1 MGADRLKIDAGMPA
15 TPRARH
21 LTPAEAPAPLRI
33 LELQHLAGNLAVARS
48 LATGAAPPGTPPV
61 QRDDKT
67 PKQRVE
73 QALTEGKPDLVAGLD
88 AAALA
93 VATADERLRM
103 IDILNDQGSGFQRL
117 TLPKLWDTFG
127 AQLRATAEGNAA
139 RWKKSFAVAGSAM
152 RGGANVSGVRHVFY
166 FDVQDVAK
174 SYLDVNENY
183 IGAEFERLGLT
194 ETGDVKTGPPTAQQA
209 SALADTRDQATKLA
223 ADQEAM
229 LDLRKIIVGYS
240 WVEYPPGG
248 AGEPVATGG
257 PADFDPERPPSHGPL
272 KTDKSMKTWQEVKT
286 NYDQLDTLVRARLMC
301 NPNLFPLARDAHE
314 DTSKTKKVST
324 GTDTEA
330 MQTVGDGLK
339 AVKQNI
345 AKTRPLLKV
354 LAPDLEPVQGQ
365 LIAGTRQA
373 APDRNWKTSPFYA
386 EIAADIVAEHQPGPW
401 WQSLGLAAA
410 EMGAYVVAGL
420 ATGGTA
426 LAIGLAAKG
435 VMNTAL
441 AGGKAQAM
449 EAAYGA
455 TTTEELSLITAGQVD
470 AAKAAVIESA
480 AFALLDVV
488 FAATGI
494 RSVLRE
500 VLQYEKVAAESA
512 ARAAV
517 AADKWMLKELQKDAR
532 AAMVTEAKAAL
543 PQVQAEVDAA
553 SKAVTE
559 ARSAAANAASEE
571 ASRTAVALKRA
582 EEAEGRAKGALE
594 DTKAAAAGKFKPKMQ
609 VNESEGLGTKAAYDA
624 TVKAAKQEI
633 GAAWK
638 TMTAAERQAKVVKV
652 VQDRMQAA
660 GIPGFSGVTL
670 TPGKGGAAANWRNW
684 ELTIDPALLDGSH
697 SMESIVGLIYHE
709 AAHFEDF
716 VRVARLKLGEGM
728 SPSQIQALTGID
740 SRGIQAAVARGPMTA
755 AAAEYTQTKAIF
767 ESVWGTGAGHRNF
780 TYQMMADF
788 KTHLGTAEAQL
799 WTVIDKNTKQLL
811 PGKTAADLQNAA
823 SNVQL
828 FGSQY
833 QIAVAEYM
841 KLPEEVRAY
850 GIQGSIGM
858 SFEAADLRRR
868 IALIAAAVAAIIG
881 AGAAASV
888 GLKELSEK

>member
-1 MGADRLKIDAGMPA
+1 MRV
-15 TPRARH
+15 
-21 LTPAEAPAPLRI
+21 
-33 LELQHLAGNLAVARS
+33 LEWQQTAGNVAVARS
-48 LATGAAPPGTPPV
+48 LAAGGSPPGTPTV

-67 PKQRVE
+67 PKERVK
-73 QALTEGKPDLVAGLD
+73 QALDAGTPDLVAGLD

-93 VATADERLRM
+93 AAGSDERLRM
-103 IDILNDQGSGFQRL
+103 IDILNDQGSGFQRAS
-117 TLPKLWDTFG
+117 LPKLWDTFG

-139 RWKKSFAVAGSAM
+139 RWKKSFSVAGSAM

-209 SALADTRDQATKLA
+209 AAVADTRDQATKLA

-229 LDLRKIIVGYS
+229 IDLRKITVGYS

-248 AGEPVATGG
+248 PGEPVATGG
-257 PADFDPERPPSHGPL
+257 PATFDPERPPSHGPL
-272 KTDKSMKTWQEVKT
+272 KADKNMKTWEEVKKQ
-286 NYDQLDTLVRARLMC
+286 YDQLDTLVRARLMC
-301 NPNLFPLARDAHE
+301 NPNLFPLARDSHE

-324 GTDTEA
+324 GTDAEA
-330 MQTVGDGLK
+330 AQTVGDGLK
-339 AVKQNI
+339 TVKENI

-354 LAPDLEPVQGQ
+354 LAPDLEPIQGQ

-373 APDRNWKTSPFYA
+373 APDRNWKSSPFYA

-401 WQSLGLAAA
+401 WQTLGLAAA
-410 EMGAYVVAGL
+410 EMGAYVVAGI

-435 VMNTAL
+435 AMNTAL
-441 AGGKAQAM
+441 AVGKAQAM

-470 AAKAAVIESA
+470 AAKAAAIESA

-494 RSVLRE
+494 RSALRE

-517 AADKWMLKELQKDAR
+517 AADKWMLKELQKEAKT
-532 AAMVTEAKAAL
+532 AMVTEAKAAL
-543 PQVQAEVDAA
+543 PQVQAEA
-553 SKAVTE
+553 E
-559 ARSAAANAASEE
+559 AAAKATEDARAAAAKAAPEE
-571 ASRTAVALKRA
+571 ASRAAVAVKRA
-582 EEAEGRAKGALE
+582 EEAEGRAKAALE
-594 DTKAAAAGKFKPKMQ
+594 DTKAAAAGKFKPKAQ
-609 VNESEGLGTKAAYDA
+609 INESEGLGTKAAYDD
-624 TVKAAKQEI
+624 TVRAAKKEI

-652 VQDRMQAA
+652 VQDRMRAA
-660 GIPGFSGVTL
+660 GIPDFSAVTL

-728 SPSQIQALTGID
+728 SPSQIQTLTGID
-740 SRGIQAAVARGPMTA
+740 NRGIQAALARGPLTA
-755 AAAEYTQTKAIF
+755 ASAEYSQTKAIF
-767 ESVWGTGAGHRNF
+767 ESIWGAGAGHRNF
-780 TYQMMADF
+780 TYQMMDQF
-788 KTHLGTAEAQL
+788 KSQLATAEAQL
-799 WTVIDKNTKQLL
+799 WSVIDKNTKQLL
-811 PGKTAADLQNAA
+811 PGKTPADLQNAA

-881 AGAAASV
+881 AGAATSV